1 MKKPLDRITEAYFG
15 ELGETFADKVRNR
28 IHWICE
34 NAVGENILDVGCSQG
49 ITSILLGREGKNVI
63 GIDLLEESIQYAN
76 NLLSTEE
83 EITKKYVQFKAANF
97 IDFAQEKQTF
107 DSIIF
112 GEILEHITDPKR
124 FIKMALNMLN
134 PNGSLIITLPFGIN
148 DYFDHK
154 KTYYLN
160 DLLKFQDENI
170 VIEEIK
176 FFGKWIGAIVK
187 RKETS
192 GNNLE
197 INDTLLSRL
206 EKAFY
211 DIERTSITSS
221 KNKDKKIKTL
231 EDKVKI
237 ATAEKE
243 KLTAKSI
250 ADLKGK
256 DQEISTLKEEL
267 STKDVELVNRKVEAV
282 KMNEDL
288 GIKELEIV
296 RKNNEIFSLNE
307 ELYKKENKILT
318 LNEELNKTENKILIL
333 NEEVYKKDQLLKEQ
347 SDKVA
352 ARTSVL
358 DHDFVDMKQNQE
370 LQDRIRHLEAS
381 YKKVKQQLEE
391 SRKMQKDVN
400 AKLDS
405 KDKELKKSKANEKK
419 LNSLLMEVKKQ
430 ATIFKK
436 EKIKVQEDLLESYTK
451 EEKLLKAHRTLMK
464 RYKALSESKLG
475 KFTLLY
481 WGKRR
486 QVFGGK

>member
-83 EITKKYVQFKAANF
+83 EITKKYVQFKTANF

-124 FIKMALNMLN
+124 FIRMALNMLN

-206 EKAFY
+206 ETAFY

-221 KNKDKKIKTL
+221 KSKDKKIKTL

-237 ATAEKE
+237 VTAEKE
-243 KLTAKSI
+243 KFSAKSI

-267 STKDVELVNRKVEAV
+267 NTKDIELVNRKAEAAKV
-282 KMNEDL
+282 NEEL
-288 GIKELEIV
+288 GKKELEIV
-296 RKNNEIFSLNE
+296 RKNNEILTLNE
-307 ELYKKENKILT
+307 ELYKKDNKILT
-318 LNEELNKTENKILIL
+318 LNEELNM
-333 NEEVYKKDQLLKEQ
+333 KDQLLKEQ
-347 SDKVA
+347 NEKVA
-352 ARTSVL
+352 ASTSVV
-358 DHDFVDMKQNQE
+358 DHDYVNMKQKNQE
-370 LQDRIRHLEAS
+370 LQNRIWQLEAS
-381 YKKVKQQLEE
+381 NKKANVQLEE
-391 SRKMQKDVN
+391 SKKKLKDLSVQ
-400 AKLDS
+400 LES
-405 KDKELKKSKANEKK
+405 KDKEIKKAKANEKK

-430 ATIFKK
+430 VTIFKK

>member
-187 RKETS
+187 RTETS
-192 GNNLE
+192 VNTLE
-197 INDTLLSRL
+197 INENLLERL
-206 EKAFY
+206 ENTFY
-211 DIERTSITSS
+211 DIERASITLL
-221 KNKDKKIKTL
+221 KNKDQLIAEL
-231 EDKVKI
+231 EENI
-237 ATAEKE
+237 SLAITEKE
-243 KLTAKSI
+243 MCIAKSV
-250 ADLKGK
+250 ADLNVKT
-256 DQEISTLKEEL
+256 QEISIIKEEL
-267 STKDVELVNRKVEAV
+267 GKKDLELLNKAAEVN
-282 KMNEDL
+282 NL
-288 GIKELEIV
+288 GEELGKKDLEIV
-296 RKNNEIFSLNE
+296 KKDSEIFLLNE
-307 ELYKKENKILT
+307 ELYKIN
-318 LNEELNKTENKILIL
+318 
-333 NEEVYKKDQLLKEQ
+333 QLLKEKNE
-347 SDKVA
+347 S
-352 ARTSVL
+352 TSVL
-358 DHDFVDMKQNQE
+358 DHDYELKQKNQD
-370 LQDRIRHLEAS
+370 LQDRNRHLEAS

-391 SRKMQKDVN
+391 SRKKLKDVN

-436 EKIKVQEDLLESYTK
+436 EKIKVQEDLLESYGK
-451 EEKLLKAHRTLMK
+451 EEKLLKAHRTLMR

>member
-83 EITKKYVQFKAANF
+83 EITKKYVQFKTANF

-192 GNNLE
+192 GNKLE

-206 EKAFY
+206 ETAFY
-211 DIERTSITSS
+211 EIERTSITSS

-231 EDKVKI
+231 EDKIKI

-243 KLTAKSI
+243 KFTAKSI

-267 STKDVELVNRKVEAV
+267 NTKDIELVNRKAEAA
-282 KMNEDL
+282 KMNEEL
-288 GIKELEIV
+288 GNRQFEIIK
-296 RKNNEIFSLNE
+296 KDNEIFTLHEELEKKANKILSLNE
-307 ELYKKENKILT
+307 DL
-318 LNEELNKTENKILIL
+318 
-333 NEEVYKKDQLLKEQ
+333 YKKDQLLKEQ
-347 SDKVA
+347 SEKIAASASVA
-352 ARTSVL
+352 
-358 DHDFVDMKQNQE
+358 DHDYAHLKTQE
-370 LQDRIRHLEAS
+370 LQDRNRHLEAS

-391 SRKMQKDVN
+391 SRKKLKDVN
-400 AKLDS
+400 AKFDS

-436 EKIKVQEDLLESYTK
+436 EKIKVQEDLFESYGK
-451 EEKLLKAHRTLMK
+451 EEKLLKAHRTLMR